1 MEEKIAQEN
10 LKLKEGEI
18 TSAEYVQNIFAISEE
33 YGSLGM

>member
-18 TSAEYVQNIFAISEE
+18 TSEEYIANIFAISQE
-33 YGSLGM
+33 YNSLGM